1 MSLKKHISLILI
13 LAMLMTA
20 VPALGTADSVS
31 AASTLKKPAL
41 TNHAAGS
48 KSIKN
53 TWKNQQEPL

>member
-31 AASTLKKPAL
+31 AASTLKKPA
-41 TNHAAGS
+41 
-48 KSIKN
+48 
-53 TWKNQQEPL
+53 